1 MSEYWTEKDVMENA
15 ILDLQHERDDLQA
28 ELARKDEIIQKLTL
42 DRDGMADEN
51 RMLSERVQRVV
62 DGVKGRDEKI
72 DELRNNITAYRRT
85 VISQKEVIAKLLEAG
100 QAMYSAVGDEELRGT
115 REFCDWLALMEE
127 LEEER

>member
-51 RMLSERVQRVV
+51 R
-62 DGVKGRDEKI
+62 
-72 DELRNNITAYRRT
+72 
-85 VISQKEVIAKLLEAG
+85 IAI
-100 QAMYSAVGDEELRGT
+100 GT
-115 REFCDWLALMEE
+115 TFSG
-127 LEEER
+127 